1 MKRSEM
7 LEKMVFSMELHAGND
22 PDWLDQVPGL
32 KARALNYADKI
43 LRDLEEEGM
52 LPPPSSFNIHN
63 VDKQLG
69 FVAEVTYDFPIN
81 ADNSVNL
88 WEPEDEEK

>member
-7 LEKMVFSMELHAGND
+7 INV
-22 PDWLDQVPGL
+22 LD
-32 KARALNYADKI
+32 KAINSQLYLDYLFDEDMLNSVLIAI
-43 LRDLEEEGM
+43 EQAGM

-69 FVAEVTYDFPIN
+69 FVAEVTYDFSIN
-81 ADNSVNL
+81 KDNSVNL
-88 WEPEDEEK
+88 WEPEDET